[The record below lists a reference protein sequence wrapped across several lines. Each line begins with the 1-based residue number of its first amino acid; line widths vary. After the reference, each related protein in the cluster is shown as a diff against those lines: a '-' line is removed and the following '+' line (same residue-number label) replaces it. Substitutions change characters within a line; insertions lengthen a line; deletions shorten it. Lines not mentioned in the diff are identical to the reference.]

1 MAAFSFKTAD
11 SMGRRLSSLDKS
23 KRSMTWNAPVGSTT
37 VPNGKSWGKVA
48 SSILRKEYS
57 FRLELGRASLMDV
70 SPVASRVILFGG
82 LGVGLVVGDDVD
94 GVGKADG

>member
-23 KRSMTWNAPVGSTT
+23 KRSMTWNAPGST

-57 FRLELGRASLMDV
+57 FRLESGSASLMDV